1 VGGDVASVVSLE
13 GQAAAVAA
21 EVHGVAR
28 REFGVMSSIGTA
40 HCNCEYAIAC

>member
-13 GQAAAVAA
+13 GQAAAVAT

-28 REFGVMSSIGTA
+28 GEFRVMSSIGAA
-40 HCNCEYAIAC
+40 HCNCGYGIAC